1 MYRSTILTSFY
12 IVVNI
17 GASFSL
23 RNILCSCA
31 RTPGR
36 SGCLFQR
43 KIALWICKPI
53 SIPFSSQWACLPM
66 KNLDLPSAREEVIFI
81 PYSAMRAA
89 VPLPRWPRWWQ
100 CRLCGWRPSCSC
112 RSLLFSILLN
122 ASRGPAEPRSLLWSI
137 SGKIPVTHDCG
148 HSTSYVIPP
157 AFVALLSSFWVL
169 LMSLCDDFK

>member
-12 IVVNI
+12 TVVNI
-17 GASFSL
+17 EASFNL

-53 SIPFSSQWACLPM
+53 SIPFFFPVGMPTNEESW
-66 KNLDLPSAREEVIFI
+66 SAREEVIFI

-100 CRLCGWRPSCSC
+100 CRLCGRRPSCSC

-137 SGKIPVTHDCG
+137 SGKIPVTYDCG

-169 LMSLCDDFK
+169 MSLCDDFK